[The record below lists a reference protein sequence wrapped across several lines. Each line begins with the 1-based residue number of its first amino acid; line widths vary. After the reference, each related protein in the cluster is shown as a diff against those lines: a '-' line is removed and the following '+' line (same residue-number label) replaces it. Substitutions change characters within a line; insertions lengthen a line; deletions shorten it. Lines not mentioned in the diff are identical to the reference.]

1 MKPFE
6 LHPVNTKKQQWLFR
20 VVLALCVCFYFVG
33 QLGHSPWRGDDAYY
47 YQWVKRIL
55 DEGWNLFNIP
65 IVNTHRSITS
75 LALWPQVLTAT
86 LFSKWLPLWDSA
98 RLASAFL
105 GIVYVSCMVIA
116 TKNWFGK
123 HKAVFGL
130 IFAISP
136 LGLLVESHEI
146 QPLLLGLSGIAL
158 WLLGLSR
165 FKTGKELAA
174 IGLLFLGLSV
184 LSLYPYFIFE
194 LGCGLVSIWY
204 LFRQETN
211 VFKRLAVYLLITW
224 FAARVFFVQSVV
236 MMGYQFDVNAAA
248 SLIWGAFPLWPL
260 AILALWRVSGGRV
273 PATENL
279 IVVVMGLL
287 VAIFTLFLEQ
297 GHSSSKV
304 LLILPFMSLL
314 AVSQVDYLRRGVEN
328 AVKWFSI
335 VLFSTASLF
344 VWVAWGARNFGWPP
358 GLARHFVRFG
368 SGFIP
373 SVDIAAVIIAVSAML
388 AMLALFYYDV
398 RHKAGGWLSW
408 VSGLVLLWV
417 VLVQL
422 HLPWFDHLKSATKGL
437 GVSA

>member
-1 MKPFE
+1 
-6 LHPVNTKKQQWLFR
+6 
-20 VVLALCVCFYFVG
+20 
-33 QLGHSPWRGDDAYY
+33 
-47 YQWVKRIL
+47 
-55 DEGWNLFNIP
+55 
-65 IVNTHRSITS
+65 
-75 LALWPQVLTAT
+75 
-86 LFSKWLPLWDSA
+86 
-98 RLASAFL
+98 
-105 GIVYVSCMVIA
+105 
-116 TKNWFGK
+116 
-123 HKAVFGL
+123 
-130 IFAISP
+130 
-136 LGLLVESHEI
+136 
-146 QPLLLGLSGIAL
+146 
-158 WLLGLSR
+158 
-165 FKTGKELAA
+165 
-174 IGLLFLGLSV
+174 
-184 LSLYPYFIFE
+184 
-194 LGCGLVSIWY
+194 
-204 LFRQETN
+204 
-211 VFKRLAVYLLITW
+211 VYLLITW
-224 FAARVFFVQSVV
+224 LAVRVFFVQSVV

-287 VAIFTLFLEQ
+287 VAIFTLFLEL
-297 GHSSSKV
+297 GHSASKV
-304 LLILPFMSLL
+304 LLVLPFMSLL

-335 VLFSTASLF
+335 VLFSTASIF

-368 SGFIP
+368 GGFIP
-373 SVDIAAVIIAVSAML
+373 SVDIAAVMIAMLAML

-408 VSGLVLLWV
+408 VGGLVLLWV